1 MKVNWNKEKT
11 TIEKL
16 INEGTSYEKIGRI
29 YGITGS
35 GVKNS
40 KKQELFLNRNVK

>member
-16 INEGTSYEKIGRI
+16 INKGTSYEKIGRI

-35 GVKNS
+35 AVKKTVDKNIYVR
-40 KKQELFLNRNVK
+40 KK